1 MNPFK
6 KYQQPS
12 RDNFVRTVGL
22 SLEQFQ
28 SLVELIQVYIQAQK
42 QSCPLTR
49 SGLKSKLSLENQL
62 LLTLLYLRDY
72 PTFIKLGLPFGLS
85 ESYTHKIYH
94 KISTILVKILHVNNR
109 QALFEV
115 NLETLVVDV
124 TEQPLERPQTGHKSY
139 LSGKKKDIPSK
150 SN

>member
-6 KYQQPS
+6 KYQQQS

-28 SLVELIQVYIQAQK
+28 SLVELIKVYIQDQK

-49 SGLKSKLSLENQL
+49 RGLKSKLSIENKL

-72 PTFIKLGLPFGLS
+72 PTFIKLGLQFGLS
-85 ESYTHKIYH
+85 ESYAHKIYH
-94 KISTILVKILHVNNR
+94 RISTILVKILHVKNR
-109 QALFEV
+109 QALFEA

-124 TEQPLERPQTGHKSY
+124 TEQPIERPQKGQKAY
-139 LSGKKKDIPSK
+139 FSGKKKDIPSK